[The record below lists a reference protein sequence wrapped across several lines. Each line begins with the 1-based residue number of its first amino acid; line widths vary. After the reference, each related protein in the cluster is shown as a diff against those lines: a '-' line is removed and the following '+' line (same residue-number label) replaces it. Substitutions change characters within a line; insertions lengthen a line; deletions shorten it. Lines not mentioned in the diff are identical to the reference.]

1 MEPEKNA
8 IKIIDWKTDTYGD
21 YPFIKS
27 TFRSD
32 RVWTPIKDVNEDLE
46 TKEIL
51 VRARI
56 HKVRGK
62 GNNCFVVLRE
72 GFATLQACAFKS

>member
-27 TFRSD
+27 TFRSE
-32 RVWTPIKDVNEDLE
+32 RVWTEVKKVNEDLVG
-46 TKEIL
+46 KEIL
-51 VRARI
+51 VRARV
-56 HKVRGK
+56 HANRAK
-62 GNNCFVVLRE
+62 GNSCFIILRE
-72 GFATLQACAFKS
+72 GFSTLQTCAFKS